1 MEKIG
6 LKILRFFK
14 RFSEPPENIPEI
26 DSRYHFTAGYS
37 FFIALLYHFSLIFV
51 FYLISATALSL
62 LNILSTTLWIIIIW
76 THLKGM
82 RALSISLAVFE
93 MNLHAAVC
101 VIFIG
106 WGSGFQYYLL
116 AVPMMAFFSDKLKI
130 GLKFF
135 FTFLTCLVFAGLFL
149 LFEGTASIYTIA
161 LWAQNGLNYI
171 NITSIFFILSISAYY
186 YNTATVRAEKALEQ
200 EKLRIEEMASLLKKM
215 FGRYLSIE
223 VMNSLIENPSAI
235 ELGGEKRRVT
245 IMLSDLRGFT
255 ALSERISPEEVVQM
269 LNVYF
274 EFMVEVILRYQGT
287 INEIVGDSLL
297 IIFGAPQEMPDR
309 SSRAVACAIEMQNAM
324 AQVNAQNREQGL
336 PELEMGIGVNETE
349 VVVGNIGSA
358 KRSKYAAVGSGVNMT
373 SRIESYCVGGQI
385 LISESVR
392 QKAGNI
398 LRIDGQQDVFPKG
411 ADTPIRIYDVGG
423 IAGSYNLF
431 LASKAS
437 DFFTLSEAIPIKVRM
452 LEDKNVGTQGIDA
465 LISELSLDSAIIKA
479 PAYLEE
485 MSNLKMN
492 LAGVEEK
499 LSSKDFYG
507 KVVPHFNKS
516 GSNFR
521 VRFTSIPSEVD
532 AYLSALRRFAIKT
545 I

>member
-6 LKILRFFK
+6 LQICRFFK
-14 RFSEPPENIPEI
+14 RFSEPPENVPEI
-26 DSRYHFTAGYS
+26 NYRYHFTAGYS
-37 FFIALLYHFSLIFV
+37 FFIALLYHFTLIFV

-62 LNILSTTLWIIIIW
+62 LNILSTMLWITIVW
-76 THLKGM
+76 AHLNGM
-82 RALSISLAVFE
+82 RILSSSLAVFE
-93 MNLHAAVC
+93 VNLHATVC

-116 AVPMMAFFSDKLKI
+116 AAPMMVFFSDKLKI

-135 FTFLTCLVFAGLFL
+135 FTFVTCVIFAGLFL
-149 LFEGTASIYTIA
+149 IFEGTTSIYTVA
-161 LWAQNGLNYI
+161 LWAKNALNYI

-215 FGRYLSIE
+215 FGRYFSIE
-223 VMNSLIENPSAI
+223 VMNSLIKNPSAI
-235 ELGGEKRRVT
+235 ELGGEKRSVT

-324 AQVNAQNREQGL
+324 TQVNAQNRERGL

-385 LISESVR
+385 LISESMRLRV
-392 QKAGNI
+392 GNI

-411 ADTPIRIYDVGG
+411 SETPIRIYDVGG

-431 LASKAS
+431 LASKVS
-437 DFFTLSEAIPIKVRM
+437 DFVTLSEAIPIKVRV
-452 LEDKNVGTQGIDA
+452 LEDKNVGSQGIDA
-465 LISELSLDSAIIKA
+465 SITELSVDSAIIKA
-479 PAYLEE
+479 SGPIEE

-499 LSSKDFYG
+499 LSSKVFYG
-507 KVVPHFNKS
+507 KVIPHSDKL
-516 GSNFR
+516 GSNCR
-521 VRFTSIPSEVD
+521 VRFTSMPSEAD
-532 AYLSALRRFAIKT
+532 AYLLALRHFAVKKL
-545 I
+545 